1 MPELKVGQNTARR
14 ELLALKSLPTKVMTV
29 SQQKIWDRLLTPN
42 KDGVKLIDLYY
53 KKFAEY
59 QQKYIK
65 NVNRFNFFLNKEKEL
80 GHQNFINFLYGNP
93 FLSEP
98 YDEFVKE
105 NGREPKDF
113 KEFNHFLATTYFRED
128 DGQRYNAFYK
138 QFPQC
143 DFKAVPPPGLV
154 KHVNEYIKNKQNGDI
169 QIIKDMGA
177 VKASQIAN
185 KKQDLINKKANKVYA
200 SLSPDEIEGILYG
213 KTVKSIDNS
222 DNIKVSNNYG
232 KGLMEL
238 LPDDEGP
245 EAQAKRFE
253 LMKKEIAGFSGKIQ
267 AQIAKAIL
275 EDERDFDD
283 VEDHLYDP
291 KQLIQFIR
299 EVQNKNESTGKEYKM
314 KTLTETFLDLI
325 GKRLDSDSLKEDES
339 PAAFATGLN
348 NAVTSQSGVDMSTS
362 DTSSSSTSTKST
374 SSSSSSDSDFDYAP
388 DSGEDL
394 GGGFGGITGP
404 NGSVTIPDD
413 DSEASMAIPQADYKV
428 VDILVNDKDTSQVKV
443 KIQNTET
450 KEIETVDLSDID
462 V

>member
-14 ELLALKSLPTKVMTV
+14 ELLALKSLPTKVMTA
-29 SQQKIWDRLLTPN
+29 SQQKLWDRLVEPN
-42 KDGVKLIDLYY
+42 KDGVRLIDLYY

-59 QQKYIK
+59 QQKYIR
-65 NVNRFNFFLNKEKEL
+65 NVNRYNHFQNVEKR
-80 GHQNFINFLYGNP
+80 YGNHKE
-93 FLSEP
+93 FVDYLDRVFGEAL
-98 YDEFVKE
+98 DEFKAE
-105 NGREPKDF
+105 YGRDPVDA
-113 KEFNHFLATTYFRED
+113 KEFDHFFATVYFRED
-128 DGQRYNAFYK
+128 DGQRYNNFYK
-138 QFPQC
+138 QFPQY
-143 DFKAVPPPGLV
+143 DAKLVPPPGLV

-185 KKQDLINKKANKVYA
+185 KKQDLINKKANKTYA
-200 SLSPDEIEGILYG
+200 LLSPDEIEGILYG

-253 LMKKEIAGFSGKIQ
+253 LMKKEIAGFSGRIQ

-291 KQLIQFIR
+291 KQLMQFIR

-314 KTLTETFLDLI
+314 KSLTETFLDLI
-325 GKRLDSDSLKEDES
+325 GKRLDSDSLKEDDS
-339 PAAFATGLN
+339 PADFATGLN

-362 DTSSSSTSTKST
+362 DTSSSSSTSTKST
-374 SSSSSSDSDFDYAP
+374 NSSSSSDSDFDYAP

-394 GGGFGGITGP
+394 GGGFGDITGP